1 MVNESSDAHQQLPKT
16 CFTVSEQ
23 NQQFDLQKTIVERW
37 QEQQKIEARQQAVER
52 VEAAKK
58 QVSQLNFWRRSFA
71 ELVSRFVFILSN
83 QNFDHPKIYVLSMF
97 FTVCFKI

>member
-1 MVNESSDAHQQLPKT
+1 VKHQQLPKT

-23 NQQFDLQKTIVERW
+23 NQQFALQKTILERW

-58 QVSQLNFWRRSFA
+58 QVSQLNFWRNSFG
-71 ELVSRFVFILSN
+71 ESN
-83 QNFDHPKIYVLSMF
+83 
-97 FTVCFKI
+97 